1 MAKLTKNQ
9 RCYLHR
15 KLKGIY
21 KVEVKKRTVYVPFLD
36 IVSDSV
42 KQRSVLDRL
51 CGGGYNIQSF
61 ID

>member
-51 CGGGYNIQSF
+51 CGGGY
-61 ID
+61 